1 MTDTLAVQAGEAK
14 LAEQHP
20 VYCAVRTEHEY
31 RLYVNTGFI
40 RGDRER
46 MTAERDNRRR
56 RRPGA

>member
-31 RLYVNTGFI
+31 RLCVNTGFI
-40 RGDRER
+40 RGDQNS
-46 MTAERDNRRR
+46 MTAEGDNRRR

>member
-31 RLYVNTGFI
+31 RVCMNTGFI
-40 RGDRER
+40 RGDQNR
-46 MTAERDNRRR
+46 MTAVGDNRRR